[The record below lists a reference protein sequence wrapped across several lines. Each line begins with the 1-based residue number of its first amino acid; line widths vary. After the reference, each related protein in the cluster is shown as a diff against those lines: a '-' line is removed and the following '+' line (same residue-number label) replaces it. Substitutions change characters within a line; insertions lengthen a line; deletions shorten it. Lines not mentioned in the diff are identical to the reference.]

1 MYRHFLK
8 RFLDVVIS
16 LCGFIVLFPLF
27 ILLAILIKVDDGG
40 PVFFTQKRM
49 GWHDIP
55 FSIYKFRSMRTE
67 APHDCATEKLD
78 NPEAWI
84 TKTGRWMRRTSLDEL
99 PQILNIIRGDM
110 SIIGPRPVVLTETEL
125 ISLRKRYGVDEIR
138 PGLTG
143 WAQINGRDEVSVK
156 KKAILDGEYNAKMSF
171 LFDLKIFLATF
182 VSVFE
187 EKGIHEGKRAS

>member
-1 MYRHFLK
+1 
-8 RFLDVVIS
+8 
-16 LCGFIVLFPLF
+16 
-27 ILLAILIKVDDGG
+27 
-40 PVFFTQKRM
+40 
-49 GWHDIP
+49 
-55 FSIYKFRSMRTE
+55 MRTE

-125 ISLRKRYGVDEIR
+125 IALRKRYGVDEIR

-156 KKAILDGEYNAKMSF
+156 KKPYWTGNTMQRCHFF
-171 LFDLKIFLATF
+171 LI
-182 VSVFE
+182 
-187 EKGIHEGKRAS
+187 